1 MHLREFP
8 RGLDD
13 LQVREHPSA
22 PFGAAHQALYG
33 LSGLDAPGALDVFE
47 GERVRRFDNVFQLLG
62 VEHTGA
68 VYVLHILSIGNGYRT
83 GRVYFLESLHQGF
96 EDVDTSPV
104 KMCRILRAGFAC
116 RVAMGASRP
125 PDPYLLSA
133 RLAEGG
139 VQMYGE

>member
-1 MHLREFP
+1 MHLCEFP

-33 LSGLDAPGALDVFE
+33 LSGLDAPGALDVLE

-68 VYVLHILSIGNGYRT
+68 VYVPHILGIGNGYRT
-83 GRVYFLESLHQGF
+83 GRVHFLGSLDQGS
-96 EDVDTSPV
+96 EDIDTSPI
-104 KMCRILRAGFAC
+104 KMRRILRAGFAC
-116 RVAMGASRP
+116 RVAMRASLP
-125 PDPYLLSA
+125 PDPYLFSA
-133 RLAEGG
+133 SMAES
-139 VQMYGE
+139 